1 MNKKRILS
9 TLFLI
14 TLVFGVFAQT
24 KQPITWKTEIKDL
37 GNNEY
42 ELIYKASIEDK
53 WHLYSA
59 YIDDSDPTKFPP
71 NPTQFFYDDDSI
83 FANIEDVVEV
93 SEGHTGYDEMF
104 EMDLKYFANEAIFK
118 QKIKLKEKV
127 GKITGYVKYQACDD
141 KSCIY
146 PETATEFVID
156 ENFVAEADNDNPVIT
171 NPEES
176 KSMWGLFLAGIL
188 GGLLALIMPC
198 LYPMIPL
205 TVSFFTKQGGKGVF
219 NAILYGIS
227 IVAIFV
233 GLGLAITLIFGA
245 NALSN
250 MASNGFLNFIFF
262 ALFVVF
268 ALSFFGAFE
277 IRLPSS
283 WINKADKQAD
293 KGGLVGIFFMAFTLV
308 LVSFTCTGP
317 IIGTQ
322 LVVAATQGDVLGPVI
337 VMLGFSLALAIPF
350 TIFAIFPAW
359 LNSLPQSGGWLNTV
373 KVVLGF
379 LELALALKFLSN
391 VDLAYHWGV
400 LNREIFL
407 SLWIAIFGMTAMYL
421 LGMFRFSHDPETKTL
436 SIPRVLFSLLFVF
449 FTVYLIPGL
458 WGAPVRITSGLLP
471 PSHYK
476 EWKQESH
483 VVPINSENN
492 DIIADFKQY
501 MYSGPGGLT
510 VFKDYDIAIQYA
522 RKVNKPVL
530 IDFTGHTCVNCRKME
545 DYVWVEDRVKNYL
558 QNEYILV
565 SLYVDDKGK
574 LPKDEWFESD
584 ASGRMKT
591 MKKVGEKWMDF
602 QVKEYK
608 TNALPYYVPL
618 SPSEE
623 ILTQPSPANFDVDQ
637 FVAFLQKGLDEFNSK
652 YKEVEKAVE
661 TSDNPFLDTSSND
674 TEEVE
679 DNPFMMDNNE
689 EEVEENPFIS
699 TEGEEEVEENP
710 FLK

>member
-1 MNKKRILS
+1 
-9 TLFLI
+9 
-14 TLVFGVFAQT
+14 
-24 KQPITWKTEIKDL
+24 
-37 GNNEY
+37 
-42 ELIYKASIEDK
+42 
-53 WHLYSA
+53 
-59 YIDDSDPTKFPP
+59 
-71 NPTQFFYDDDSI
+71 
-83 FANIEDVVEV
+83 
-93 SEGHTGYDEMF
+93 
-104 EMDLKYFANEAIFK
+104 
-118 QKIKLKEKV
+118 
-127 GKITGYVKYQACDD
+127 
-141 KSCIY
+141 
-146 PETATEFVID
+146 
-156 ENFVAEADNDNPVIT
+156 
-171 NPEES
+171 
-176 KSMWGLFLAGIL
+176 
-188 GGLLALIMPC
+188 
-198 LYPMIPL
+198 
-205 TVSFFTKQGGKGVF
+205 
-219 NAILYGIS
+219 
-227 IVAIFV
+227 
-233 GLGLAITLIFGA
+233 
-245 NALSN
+245 

-322 LVVAATQGDVLGPVI
+322 LVVAATQGDVLGPII

-350 TIFAIFPAW
+350 TVFAIFPAW

-391 VDLAYHWGV
+391 VDLAYHWGF
-400 LNREIFL
+400 LKREIFL

-436 SIPRVLFSLLFVF
+436 SIPRVLFALLFVF

-476 EWKQESH
+476 EWKQEPH
-483 VVPINSENN
+483 VVLSDDVESEA
-492 DIIADFKQY
+492 IADYKRF
-501 MYSGPGGLT
+501 MHEGPHGLT
-510 VFKDYDIAIQYA
+510 VFHDYYIAVKYA
-522 RKVNKPVL
+522 KEVNKPIL

-545 DYVWVEDRVKNYL
+545 DYVWVEDRVKHYL
-558 QNEYILV
+558 QNEYVLV
-565 SLYVDDKGK
+565 SLYVDDRGD
-574 LPKDEWFESD
+574 LPESEWFESD

-591 MKKVGEKWMDF
+591 VKTVGGKWLDF
-602 QVKEYK
+602 QVKNYNI
-608 TNALPYYVPL
+608 NAQPYYVPL
-618 SPSEE
+618 SQKEE
-623 ILTQPSPANFDVDQ
+623 LLTQPSGANFDVDQ
-637 FVAFLQKGLDEFNSK
+637 FVAFLQKGLDEFNAK
-652 YKEVEKAVE
+652 YKKTEEIE
-661 TSDNPFLDTSSND
+661 ESNDNPFMDANSND
-674 TEEVE
+674 VEEVE

-699 TEGEEEVEENP
+699 TEGEEEEVEENP

>member
-1 MNKKRILS
+1 M
-9 TLFLI
+9 
-14 TLVFGVFAQT
+14 
-24 KQPITWKTEIKDL
+24 
-37 GNNEY
+37 
-42 ELIYKASIEDK
+42 
-53 WHLYSA
+53 YSA
-59 YIDDSDPTKFPP
+59 YIDDSDPEKFPP
-71 NPTQFFYDDDSI
+71 NATQFFYDDESI
-83 FANIEDVVEV
+83 FENIEDVVEV

-104 EMDLKYFANEAIFK
+104 EMDLKYFADEAIFK

-141 KSCIY
+141 KSCIF
-146 PETATEFVID
+146 PEAATEFVLD

-171 NPEES
+171 NPEDQ

-205 TVSFFTKQGGKGVF
+205 TVSFFTKQGGKGIF
-219 NAILYGIS
+219 NAVLYGLS
-227 IVAIFV
+227 IVVIFV
-233 GLGLAITLIFGA
+233 VLGLAITLGFGSD
-245 NALSN
+245 ALYN

-322 LVVAATQGDVLGPVI
+322 LVVAATQGDVLGPII

-350 TIFAIFPAW
+350 TVFAIFPAW

-379 LELALALKFLSN
+379 LELALAMKFLSN

-407 SLWIAIFGMTAMYL
+407 SFWIAIFGMTAMYL

-436 SIPRVLFSLLFVF
+436 SIPRVLFALLFVF

-483 VVPINSENN
+483 VTTNSG
-492 DIIADFKQY
+492 IAPDPDFTQY
-501 MYSGPGGLT
+501 MHEGPHGLS
-510 VFKDYDIAIQYA
+510 VFHDYDIAVKYA
-522 RKVNKPVL
+522 QKHNKPIL

-545 DYVWVEDRVKNYL
+545 DYVWVEDRVKNT
-558 QNEYILV
+558 
-565 SLYVDDKGK
+565 SKTSMCLYHYM
-574 LPKDEWFESD
+574 L
-584 ASGRMKT
+584 MT
-591 MKKVGEKWMDF
+591 
-602 QVKEYK
+602 
-608 TNALPYYVPL
+608 
-618 SPSEE
+618 EE
-623 ILTQPSPANFDVDQ
+623 ICLRVS
-637 FVAFLQKGLDEFNSK
+637 G
-652 YKEVEKAVE
+652 
-661 TSDNPFLDTSSND
+661 SNLMLLA
-674 TEEVE
+674 E
-679 DNPFMMDNNE
+679 
-689 EEVEENPFIS
+689 
-699 TEGEEEVEENP
+699 
-710 FLK
+710 

>member
-104 EMDLKYFANEAIFK
+104 EMDLKYFADEAIFK
-118 QKIKLKEKV
+118 QKIKLKDKV

-171 NPEES
+171 NPEDQ

-205 TVSFFTKQGGKGVF
+205 TVSFFTKQGGKGIF
-219 NAILYGIS
+219 NAVLYGLS
-227 IVAIFV
+227 IVVIFV
-233 GLGLAITLIFGA
+233 VLGLAITLGFGSD
-245 NALSN
+245 ALYN

-322 LVVAATQGDVLGPVI
+322 LVVAATQGDVLGPII

-350 TIFAIFPAW
+350 TVFAIFPAW

-391 VDLAYHWGV
+391 VDLAYHWGF
-400 LNREIFL
+400 LKREIFL

-436 SIPRVLFSLLFVF
+436 SIPRVLFALLFVF

-476 EWKQESH
+476 EWKQEPH
-483 VVPINSENN
+483 VVLSDDVESEA
-492 DIIADFKQY
+492 IADYKRF
-501 MYSGPGGLT
+501 MHEGPHGLT
-510 VFKDYDIAIQYA
+510 VFHDYYIAVKYA
-522 RKVNKPVL
+522 KEVNKPIL

-545 DYVWVEDRVKNYL
+545 DYVWVEDRVKHYL
-558 QNEYILV
+558 QNEYVLV
-565 SLYVDDKGK
+565 SLYVDDRGD
-574 LPKDEWFESD
+574 LPESEWFESD

-591 MKKVGEKWMDF
+591 VKTVGGKWLDF
-602 QVKEYK
+602 QVKNYNI
-608 TNALPYYVPL
+608 NAQPYYVPL
-618 SPSEE
+618 SQKEE
-623 ILTQPSPANFDVDQ
+623 LLTQPSGANFDVDQ
-637 FVAFLQKGLDEFNSK
+637 FVAFLQKGLDEFNAK
-652 YKEVEKAVE
+652 YKK
-661 TSDNPFLDTSSND
+661 S
-674 TEEVE
+674 
-679 DNPFMMDNNE
+679 
-689 EEVEENPFIS
+689 EEVEESNDNPFD
-699 TEGEEEVEENP
+699 GRY
-710 FLK
+710 FKRCRRR